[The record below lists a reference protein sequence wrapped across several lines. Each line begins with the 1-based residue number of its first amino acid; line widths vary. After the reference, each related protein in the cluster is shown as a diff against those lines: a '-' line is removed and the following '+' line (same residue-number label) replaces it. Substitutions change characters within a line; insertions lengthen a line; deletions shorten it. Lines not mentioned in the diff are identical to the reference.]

1 MNNFALIV
9 EDSPDTAE
17 IFDAALTTAGYQ
29 TEVIG
34 DGQIAIDRLNETEP
48 YLVLLDLHLPNVPGD
63 KILDHII
70 KQDHLKEVRVII
82 ASADGQLADFQ
93 GHKNKEHLLIM
104 QKPVSFDQLTLLS
117 KRLLKA

>member
-1 MNNFALIV
+1 MNKLALIV

-34 DGQIAIDRLNETEP
+34 DGKIAIDRLDEIEP
-48 YLVLLDLHLPNVPGD
+48 YLILLDLHLPNVPGD
-63 KILDHII
+63 QILDHII
-70 KQDHLKEVRVII
+70 KQERLQDVRVII

-93 GHKNKEHLLIM
+93 GFKNKNQLMIM
-104 QKPVSFDQLTLLS
+104 QKPVSFDQLTLIS
-117 KRLLKA
+117 KRLLQT

>member
-1 MNNFALIV
+1 MNKLALIV

-34 DGQIAIDRLNETEP
+34 DGKIAIDRLDEIEP
-48 YLVLLDLHLPNVPGD
+48 YLILLDLHLPSVPGD
-63 KILDHII
+63 QILDHII
-70 KQDHLKEVRVII
+70 KQERLQDVRVII

-93 GHKNKEHLLIM
+93 GFKNKNQLMIM
-104 QKPVSFDQLTLLS
+104 QKPVSFDQLTLIS
-117 KRLLKA
+117 KRLLQA

>member
-1 MNNFALIV
+1 MNKLALIV

-34 DGQIAIDRLNETEP
+34 DGKIAIDRLDEIEP
-48 YLVLLDLHLPNVPGD
+48 YLILLDLHLPNVPGD
-63 KILDHII
+63 QILDHII
-70 KQDHLKEVRVII
+70 KQERLQDVRVII

-93 GHKNKEHLLIM
+93 GFKNKDQLMIM
-104 QKPVSFDQLTLLS
+104 QKPVSFDQLTLIS
-117 KRLLKA
+117 KRLLQA